1 MLLMIVCGVLLIG
14 GVALIVVWSGE
25 RLVEPPTPQV
35 LAVPRAPASERGQRM
50 PRHLA
55 GLKVYV
61 WWATVFTVLGT
72 VSGVV
77 ITGAGGRLIMRLL
90 AETSPEA
97 TGSLTEAFARVGD
110 ITAEGTT
117 AYLVF
122 GALPAAFASAALY
135 LLVAPWLPPGR
146 LGGPTFGLL
155 LLVTVAPFLEP
166 LRTSNFDFAIV
177 GPGWLALLLFAALAV
192 LQGAFLAALAG
203 RLSRSLPLLSR
214 ERWIGPAAP
223 LLTAVVLVPVGIVL
237 AVGALVAFVFPRL
250 LPWILAARASRPGVI
265 TGRIL
270 LAIAVVAALPAF
282 IGAVVTIAQR

>member
-1 MLLMIVCGVLLIG
+1 MLLMIVCGVLLFG
-14 GVALIVVWSGE
+14 GAVLTVIWSGE

-35 LAVPRAPASERGQRM
+35 LALPRAPGSERGQRM

-61 WWATVFTVLGT
+61 WWATVVTMLGT
-72 VSGVV
+72 ASCLV

-97 TGSLTEAFARVGD
+97 TGRITEAFARVGD
-110 ITAEGTT
+110 ITVAGTI

-122 GALPAAFASAALY
+122 GALPAAFASALLY
-135 LLVAPWLPPGR
+135 LLVAAWLPPGR
-146 LGGPTFGLL
+146 LGGPTYGLL

-166 LRTSNFDFAIV
+166 LRTSNVDFAIV

-203 RLSRSLPLLSR
+203 RLSRSLPSSHASAGSGRPPRSSR
-214 ERWIGPAAP
+214 RSCSFRSVSCSQSVRSWHSCSRARCHGCSQPA
-223 LLTAVVLVPVGIVL
+223 
-237 AVGALVAFVFPRL
+237 PRGS
-250 LPWILAARASRPGVI
+250 AS
-265 TGRIL
+265 
-270 LAIAVVAALPAF
+270 
-282 IGAVVTIAQR
+282 